1 MVPPSAAR
9 RQSPAPGGPGLATIG
24 GEDRGLALSRS
35 AASFADS
42 FTGHVAG
49 METVELELLRRGYAA
64 VGLGAPPDLLRLFDQ
79 GGEERDDPDMGGRA
93 DEDEGPH
100 APPPDAGHTSARWC
114 VQMLDSG
121 TRYPAREVVADD
133 LFGAVPPH
141 WEVTGVEVECLLPY
155 EMTDGTLRVVARG
168 TYRCR
173 PRGSWECYDLP
184 FAHVWTFRGGHVQRV
199 VCYLE
204 GVELRR
210 LAG

>member
-1 MVPPSAAR
+1 
-9 RQSPAPGGPGLATIG
+9 
-24 GEDRGLALSRS
+24 
-35 AASFADS
+35 
-42 FTGHVAG
+42 

-64 VGLGAPPDLLRLFDQ
+64 VGLGAPRDLLRLFDQ
-79 GGEERDDPDMGGRA
+79 DAGEGGDDDLDGGGGEERGDLVARGRVPRGSDGPSCPRPDPGGMPAPRP
-93 DEDEGPH
+93 DPGGPSG
-100 APPPDAGHTSARWC
+100 PRPDPGGMPARWC

-133 LFGAVPPH
+133 LFGAVPAH

-155 EMTDGTLRVVARG
+155 ELTDGTLRVVARG

-173 PRGSWECYDLP
+173 PRGSWDCYDLP